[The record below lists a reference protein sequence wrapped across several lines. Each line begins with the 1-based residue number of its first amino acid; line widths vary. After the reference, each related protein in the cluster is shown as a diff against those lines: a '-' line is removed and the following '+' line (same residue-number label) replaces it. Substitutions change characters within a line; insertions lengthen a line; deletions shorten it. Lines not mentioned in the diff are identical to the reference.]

1 MNTATGPDSAAAES
15 GPVRIG
21 IDLGGTGTRF
31 VAVDR
36 ESLVV
41 AQSTFATPV
50 DLDPVAARSFLV
62 QQARAVATGRPIS
75 AVGIGA
81 SGPIDREGVIRN
93 PETLPAFTDVEIL
106 APMAAELEAPVR
118 IDNDAVTAALYEVN
132 LGAALGC
139 DSTLMVTL
147 GTGVG
152 VAALRGTEPV
162 RGSDGIHPEAG
173 HLSVTGAHAP
183 CYCGRLAC
191 WEQLVSRSA
200 LQRAAGS
207 VLGEPT
213 GTALDI
219 DDAASRAQHGDAD
232 AIAIFGA
239 FGRHLAEGLAD
250 LLTVFRSSSVVLGG
264 SAARYQTAFGPEL
277 SRRLSEIDLYGPM
290 PPVRISAAGDFGG
303 AIGAAYLAEN

>member
-1 MNTATGPDSAAAES
+1 MNASTGPDSASAGS

-31 VAVDR
+31 VALND
-36 ESLVV
+36 ESVVV
-41 AQSTFATPV
+41 AQAAFATPA
-50 DLDPVAARSFLV
+50 DLEPVAARSFLA
-62 QQARAVATGRPIS
+62 QQARAVAAGRSIS

-81 SGPIDREGVIRN
+81 SGPIDTEGVIRN
-93 PETLPAFTDVEIL
+93 PETLPAFTNVELL
-106 APMAAELEAPVR
+106 APIAAELAAPVR
-118 IDNDAVTAALYEVN
+118 IDNDAVTAAIYEVSQ
-132 LGAALGC
+132 GAALESG
-139 DSTLMVTL
+139 STLMVTL

-173 HLSVTGAHAP
+173 HLNVAGAHAP

-207 VLGEPT
+207 VVRAAK
-213 GTALDI
+213 GTPADI
-219 DDAASRAQHGDAD
+219 EDAAVLAQQGNAD
-232 AIAIFGA
+232 AIAIFDG

-250 LLTVFRSSSVVLGG
+250 LLTVFRSTCVVLGG
-264 SAARYQTAFGPEL
+264 SAARFEPAFGPEL
-277 SRRLSEIDLYGPM
+277 NRRLTEIDLYGPT
-290 PPVRISAAGDFGG
+290 PPVRISSAGDFGG
-303 AIGAAYLAEN
+303 AIGAAYLAST

>member
-1 MNTATGPDSAAAES
+1 MIDPTRPGLAAAGS
-15 GPVRIG
+15 GSVRIG

-31 VAVDR
+31 VAVDND
-36 ESLVV
+36 SAVV

-50 DLDPVAARSFLV
+50 DLAPAAARSFLV
-62 QQARAVATGRPIS
+62 QQARAVASGRPIS

-81 SGPIDREGVIRN
+81 SGPIDATGVIRN
-93 PETLPAFTDVEIL
+93 PETLPAFTDIELL
-106 APMAAELEAPVR
+106 APLATELLAPVR
-118 IDNDAVTAALYEVN
+118 IDNDAVTAAVYEVSQ
-132 LGAALGC
+132 GVAVGC

-152 VAALRGTEPV
+152 VAALRGSEPV

-173 HLSVTGAHAP
+173 HLSVTDAHAP

-207 VLGEPT
+207 LVQTAT
-213 GTALDI
+213 GTAADI
-219 DDAASRAQHGDAD
+219 DDAAKLAQQGDAD
-232 AIAIFGA
+232 AIATFDA

-250 LLTVFRSSSVVLGG
+250 LMTVFRSSCVVLGG
-264 SAARYQTAFGPEL
+264 SAARYQPSFGPEL
-277 SRRLSEIDLYGPM
+277 NRRLAEIDLYGPM
-290 PPVRISAAGDFGG
+290 PPIRISSAGDFGG
-303 AIGAAYLAEN
+303 AIGASYLASS